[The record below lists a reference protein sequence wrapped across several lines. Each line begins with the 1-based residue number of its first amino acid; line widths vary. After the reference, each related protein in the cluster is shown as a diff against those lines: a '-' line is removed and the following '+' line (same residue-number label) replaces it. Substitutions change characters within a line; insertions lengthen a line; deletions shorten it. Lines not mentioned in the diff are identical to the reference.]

1 MTISIDN
8 ALGVHAKALELR
20 AERTEILARNIAN
33 ADTPGYKARDIDFN
47 SILQAHKSA
56 GTSEPRG
63 GRVMRT
69 DNRHFAADQGPG
81 VDVSLQYR
89 NPIMPSLDGNTVDTQ
104 LEQAEFAKNNLQF
117 QASFQF
123 LNSKFKGMITA
134 LKGE

>member
-47 SILQAHKSA
+47 AVLQAYK
-56 GTSEPRG
+56 EPG
-63 GRVMRT
+63 GEPMMQT
-69 DNRHFAADQGPG
+69 NRRHMAFEQTPG
-81 VDVSLQYR
+81 IDVSLQYR

-104 LEQAEFAKNNLQF
+104 VEQAEFAKNNLEF
-117 QASFQF
+117 QASFRF
-123 LNSKFKGMITA
+123 LNGKFKGLITA

>member
-47 SILQAHKSA
+47 SILQAHKA
-56 GTSEPRG
+56 GTSEPG
-63 GRVMRT
+63 GARVMRT
-69 DNRHFAADQGPG
+69 DNRHMAADQGPG

-104 LEQAEFAKNNLQF
+104 LEQTEFAKNNLQL